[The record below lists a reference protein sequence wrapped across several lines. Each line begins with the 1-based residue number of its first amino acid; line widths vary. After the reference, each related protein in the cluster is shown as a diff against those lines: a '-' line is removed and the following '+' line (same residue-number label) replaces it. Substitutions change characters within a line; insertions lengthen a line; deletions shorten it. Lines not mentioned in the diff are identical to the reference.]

1 MKYMTDKKAKAPLG
15 AHLAPFTGT
24 AGGGAQ

>member
-1 MKYMTDKKAKAPLG
+1 MKYMTDKKAKTPLG
-15 AHLAPFTGT
+15 AHLPPFTGT